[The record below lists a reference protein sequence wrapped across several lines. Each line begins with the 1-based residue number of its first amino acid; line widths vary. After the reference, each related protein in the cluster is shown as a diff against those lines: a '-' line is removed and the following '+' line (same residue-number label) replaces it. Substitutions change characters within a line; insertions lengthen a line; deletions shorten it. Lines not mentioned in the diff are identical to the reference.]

1 MGSGSGCASCGKMC
15 PKSGHVQEH
24 IAHEYEG
31 VKGKEEVEG
40 GGGGSI
46 GGGC

>member
-1 MGSGSGCASCGKMC
+1 M
-15 PKSGHVQEH
+15 QEH
-24 IAHEYEG
+24 EG

-46 GGGC
+46 GGAIDRPGLVL